1 MVSYMSLWEQY
12 LDDYSFPKLKQNIQV
27 DTLIIG
33 GGISG
38 LTTLYYLKNEN
49 NICLVESAKIG
60 SGITKNTTGKLTI
73 LQGIIYSDLAKN
85 VSLTKSKQYLKSQI
99 KAINLIKEIIKKE
112 KINCDLEKVASY
124 LVAIKKSDEKKL
136 VQEKS
141 FLKKAHINI
150 KDTTF
155 NNNKALKISDSYVF
169 NPLKFLNSLKQ
180 ILQNKMIYEQTK
192 IDNIIKKDGYYLC
205 TSKDLIIKTK
215 KVIIA
220 CHYPFFLFPLLFPLK
235 NHIEKSYLLAWKVNK
250 NEKYS
255 AITTSNPGF
264 SIRFYQDGQNIY
276 KIGLARSHATAFK
289 ENDAYNFKMVQK
301 IFNIPANDIVACWSN
316 VDIITNDKLPFIGKI
331 KDNMYILTG
340 YNTWGM
346 TNSILGA
353 KIISDL
359 IKGKDNEFSS
369 LFMLKRYNIAK
380 LKSFFVNSLENIL
393 AFTKSKF
400 PYKNW
405 YQSNLKFTKI
415 NGKKIAIYTDE
426 KEIEHIV
433 YNECPHLKCS
443 LIFNE
448 IEKTWDCPCHSSR
461 FNIDG
466 KCIKGPSL
474 SDISY
479 KK

>member
-1 MVSYMSLWEQY
+1 
-12 LDDYSFPKLKQNIQV
+12 
-27 DTLIIG
+27 
-33 GGISG
+33 
-38 LTTLYYLKNEN
+38 
-49 NICLVESAKIG
+49 
-60 SGITKNTTGKLTI
+60 
-73 LQGIIYSDLAKN
+73 
-85 VSLTKSKQYLKSQI
+85 
-99 KAINLIKEIIKKE
+99 
-112 KINCDLEKVASY
+112 
-124 LVAIKKSDEKKL
+124 
-136 VQEKS
+136 
-141 FLKKAHINI
+141 
-150 KDTTF
+150 
-155 NNNKALKISDSYVF
+155 
-169 NPLKFLNSLKQ
+169 
-180 ILQNKMIYEQTK
+180 MIYEQTK

-353 KIISDL
+353 KMISDL